1 MLGEV
6 LGRSERSHEAL
17 EPHRSLKDAR
27 LVAAA
32 KAGADPCHV
41 ELDRARFRL
50 AIGPSLLLL
59 RPGSCGG
66 GALS

>member
-32 KAGADPCHV
+32 KRADPCHV